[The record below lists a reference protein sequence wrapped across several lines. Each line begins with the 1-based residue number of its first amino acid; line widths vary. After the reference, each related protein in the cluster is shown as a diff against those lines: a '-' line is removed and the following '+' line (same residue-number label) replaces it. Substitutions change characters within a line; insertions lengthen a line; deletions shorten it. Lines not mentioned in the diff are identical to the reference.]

1 MGYELTNKEKMNNST
16 EDPDFEVASSVGDRA
31 SYVSNTSSARLLRS
45 SCHHL
50 GPCHEG
56 HGIQFNS
63 RISPSPSRSNTS
75 YTRRRRV
82 RHKSRLSLESS
93 PEEVEEQEKSPKI
106 SSNRNVNNS
115 SRKSSHKSLINAKR
129 NLTEEFTGEEPSK
142 SPRIKTPRISRRNL
156 GEELALQEP
165 SIQRTTSWVADLAK
179 STNELLEGAT
189 PIETRT

>member
-1 MGYELTNKEKMNNST
+1 MGSNENFKICFRGLLNFSTLIFLLEKYEGRSYLIRHIVYLFPRSGENQ
-16 EDPDFEVASSVGDRA
+16 SS
-31 SYVSNTSSARLLRS
+31 SQEFIYLINLYVFSIR
-45 SCHHL
+45 HL
-50 GPCHEG
+50 FKRPYD
-56 HGIQFNS
+56 
-63 RISPSPSRSNTS
+63 SRSNTS
-75 YTRRRRV
+75 YTRRRRK

-93 PEEVEEQEKSPKI
+93 PEEEEEIQEKSPKI

-179 STNELLEGAT
+179 STNEILEG
-189 PIETRT
+189 

>member
-1 MGYELTNKEKMNNST
+1 MYLVPRSDKNQ
-16 EDPDFEVASSVGDRA
+16 SS
-31 SYVSNTSSARLLRS
+31 SQEFIYLINLYVFSIR
-45 SCHHL
+45 HL
-50 GPCHEG
+50 FKRPYD
-56 HGIQFNS
+56 
-63 RISPSPSRSNTS
+63 SRSNTS
-75 YTRRRRV
+75 YTRRRRK
-82 RHKSRLSLESS
+82 RHKSRLSIESS
-93 PEEVEEQEKSPKI
+93 PEEEEEQEILPKI

-179 STNELLEGAT
+179 STNELLEGY
-189 PIETRT
+189 ENLVLRFC

>member
-1 MGYELTNKEKMNNST
+1 MYISI
-16 EDPDFEVASSVGDRA
+16 R
-31 SYVSNTSSARLLRS
+31 
-45 SCHHL
+45 HL
-50 GPCHEG
+50 FKTPY
-56 HGIQFNS
+56 N
-63 RISPSPSRSNTS
+63 SRSNTS

-93 PEEVEEQEKSPKI
+93 PEEEEEIQEKSPKI

-179 STNELLEGAT
+179 STNELLEGY
-189 PIETRT
+189 ENLFLGFL